1 MPKRRLSR
9 EFEDWIIDNQ
19 VRPLPS
25 AAERD
30 GRTIDKFGTVRNF
43 EDLEPRVRSKMS
55 QLIRKGYFEDKK

>member
-25 AAERD
+25 AAEWD